1 MIHSNVTFF
10 GDSFGTRCI
19 NINFRKIARKTLISK
34 DSDVEPKVTIIE
46 NISVEVERKK
56 EIYRVSKKRRVHCSL
71 IYRRVL
77 IYLYTKLNGCE

>member
-19 NINFRKIARKTLISK
+19 NINLKKIARKKLISK
-34 DSDVEPKVTIIE
+34 DSDVEPKVRIIE

-56 EIYRVSKKRRVHCSL
+56 EIYIQSVKKKDESTAPL
-71 IYRRVL
+71 FI
-77 IYLYTKLNGCE
+77 GGF

>member
-19 NINFRKIARKTLISK
+19 NINLKKIARKKLISK
-34 DSDVEPKVTIIE
+34 DSDVEPKVRIIE

-56 EIYRVSKKRRVHCSL
+56 EIYIQSVKKKTSPQL
-71 IYRRVL
+71 L
-77 IYLYTKLNGCE
+77 YLSEGFNLSIHQIKWL